1 MKIFSSMNKLEIVK
15 LSLLAIITLC
25 LVIIVIQGF
34 GGGTQDVYVRGGDVD
49 VSGGVSVH
57 GSVSVDNIVD
67 VNVEGVQG
75 RRIGSHRSYTIDGKE
90 YNAIDVYKSNW

>member
-1 MKIFSSMNKLEIVK
+1 MKNKLEIVN
-15 LSLLAIITLC
+15 LSLLAVIAVC

-34 GGGTQDVYVRGGDVD
+34 GAGTKDVYVRGGDVD
-49 VSGGVSVH
+49 VKGRVSVN
-57 GSVSVDNIVD
+57 GSVSIDNTVD

-75 RRIGSHRSYTIDGKE
+75 RRIGSHRSYTIDGHE